1 MVDNIGVAQARILLA
16 ALDEQVDEISRELE
30 AIERRGHRM
39 SIRGA
44 TLDRRCEAERRRDLY
59 EAYRL
64 IGGLHRRF
72 PETARPPAV
81 HATGPGTHHHVS
93 TPIPTERSSL
103 PGPHQVVANAGPPS
117 TAASCFG

>member
-30 AIERRGHRM
+30 AIERRGHRV

-44 TLDRRCEAERRRDLY
+44 TLDRRCEAELRRNLY

-72 PETARPPAV
+72 PATAHPPAV
-81 HATGPGTHHHVS
+81 HTTGVATPGTASPHLFRQRDHLAGV
-93 TPIPTERSSL
+93 RSRS
-103 PGPHQVVANAGPPS
+103 
-117 TAASCFG
+117 